1 MAGPLKIFDTETA
14 KATRKQQDFSGDVVG
29 RFRSGYQVDNRPQ
42 SLGAWRVTTGDPE
55 VAARVHELFG
65 GDSPQEWDAKGEDIL
80 EVFTAA
86 AEVDVILEGASAIRQ
101 RMVLRN
107 MNGEVIRAGDG
118 ETLDYPEEVA
128 GQPDPQAGQSF
139 AERKEAARVGIGAKP
154 ETDIFFRLAADPDLG
169 KFRFHSGSWSLA
181 GDLNYYGVH
190 EDLAEA
196 DGPLRAALGL
206 VEESFIAKNG
216 PRKGKRV
223 SFTKP
228 VLTIKGRA

>member
-1 MAGPLKIFDTETA
+1 ARWPFLDSPPTTRHTRPGCASSCPGAGGKDNTNNMAGPQKIFDTETA

-118 ETLDYPEEVA
+118 ETL
-128 GQPDPQAGQSF
+128 
-139 AERKEAARVGIGAKP
+139 
-154 ETDIFFRLAADPDLG
+154 
-169 KFRFHSGSWSLA
+169 
-181 GDLNYYGVH
+181 
-190 EDLAEA
+190 
-196 DGPLRAALGL
+196 
-206 VEESFIAKNG
+206 
-216 PRKGKRV
+216 
-223 SFTKP
+223 
-228 VLTIKGRA
+228 